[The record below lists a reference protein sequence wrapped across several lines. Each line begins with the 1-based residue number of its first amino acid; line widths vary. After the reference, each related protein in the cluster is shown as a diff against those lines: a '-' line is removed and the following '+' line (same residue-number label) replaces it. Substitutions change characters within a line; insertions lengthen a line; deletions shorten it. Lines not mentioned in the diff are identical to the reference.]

1 MVQHL
6 PQNGMR
12 NAVFYRRL
20 LPQASGTRGSTTVL
34 YHSLEANRWEAAAKL
49 NCLVSP
55 NRITKSPPNR
65 TLKLAENRQKQ
76 NRFHLRAV
84 TTEKGRV

>member
-20 LPQASGTRGSTTVL
+20 LPQGLRNPGL
-34 YHSLEANRWEAAAKL
+34 YHRAEVNQWEAAAKL

-55 NRITKSPPNR
+55 NRITKVPPNR

-76 NRFHLRAV
+76 NQFHLGAV
-84 TTEKGRV
+84 TTEKVRV